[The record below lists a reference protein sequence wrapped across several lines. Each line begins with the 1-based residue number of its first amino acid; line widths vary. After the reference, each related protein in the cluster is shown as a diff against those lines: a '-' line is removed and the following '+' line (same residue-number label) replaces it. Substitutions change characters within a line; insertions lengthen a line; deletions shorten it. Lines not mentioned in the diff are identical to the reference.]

1 MNELSEHLG
10 GHLDRTHVDRGVLDL
25 ITTKY
30 SIASMID
37 IGCGPGGMYSIAK
50 DCGIDWRGIDGDY
63 TLTYSEEM
71 KPLVTIHDFVEP
83 YIPQHITD
91 SQFDL
96 AFSVEFL
103 EHVEERYVPNFMKVF
118 KRARYAVVTAAPP
131 GAGGHHHVNC
141 RLEDYWIGVFAANGF
156 KYNHKMSI
164 EMRKCSTMAKGFM
177 ARTGMFFE
185 RHS

>member
-63 TLTYSEEM
+63 TLNYSEEM

-103 EHVEERYVPNFMKVF
+103 EHVEERGDKVPTPGSRGDVLTVDLH
-118 KRARYAVVTAAPP
+118 RGSRLLRRVRRGQDRS
-131 GAGGHHHVNC
+131 GAGQHEGDGYGNENAMWFHS
-141 RLEDYWIGVFAANGF
+141 YGV
-156 KYNHKMSI
+156 
-164 EMRKCSTMAKGFM
+164 
-177 ARTGMFFE
+177 
-185 RHS
+185 